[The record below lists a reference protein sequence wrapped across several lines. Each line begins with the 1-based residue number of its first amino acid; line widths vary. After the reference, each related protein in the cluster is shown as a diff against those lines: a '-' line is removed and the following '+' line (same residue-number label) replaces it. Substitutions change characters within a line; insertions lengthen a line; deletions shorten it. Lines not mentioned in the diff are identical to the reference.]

1 MEHSIE
7 RELDRERDFRR
18 RVRRVYYK
26 REDDFATLRE
36 YNDYLEEVEDIITA
50 LMGDHT
56 RAEAQKRLDALS
68 AESKDVTAR
77 NRAKLQGEKDALRDA
92 VAAQAQEAQR
102 LAEAR
107 QQAEQRAAEEQ
118 RAQKQQM
125 QAQIAEGSKS
135 AASAQAELALRYQE
149 AAAAASAAAQ
159 QQQKQLQQAA
169 GAASGHRYV
178 PSAQAVERAAAAA
191 AGGGAAALAQPL
203 QPQADAEQQ
212 RPKFM
217 QPARL
222 AAKEEYEND
231 PTRLHGARMAAGYRL
246 DLWTYRY
253 RQEAFD
259 PGALIFGAS

>member
-7 RELDRERDFRR
+7 RELERERDFRR

-26 REDDFATLRE
+26 REEDFASLRE
-36 YNDYLEEVEDIITA
+36 YNDYLEEVEDIISA

-56 RAEAQKRLDALS
+56 RADAQRRLDALS

-77 NRAKLQGEKDALRDA
+77 NRAELQKEKDALRDA

-118 RAQKQQM
+118 LAQKQQM
-125 QAQIAEGSKS
+125 QAQIAEGRTS
-135 AASAQAELALRYQE
+135 AASAQAELALRYKE
-149 AAAAASAAAQ
+149 AAAAAAAGTAAASSSAAATG
-159 QQQKQLQQAA
+159 AGA
-169 GAASGHRYV
+169 GAAHRYV
-178 PSAQAVERAAAAA
+178 PSAQAVERAAAA
-191 AGGGAAALAQPL
+191 GAALAQPL
-203 QPQADAEQQ
+203 QPQTDAEQQ

-222 AAKEEYEND
+222 AAKEEYEHD
-231 PTRLHGARMAAGYRL
+231 PARLHGARMAAGYRL